1 LRYAAACFAPMLIL
15 SSPSH
20 AQQGE
25 ELPGASRP
33 GGTSG
38 LEIITGV
45 EFQQLELSDGQEL
58 EKITVPLTARLTAGR
73 VRLSAQLPYVRV
85 SGPENVVPP
94 SGPLGLP
101 ILLDPAGPAEV
112 RTREG
117 VGDARVGLA
126 YDLGIPG
133 MSASLNAGA
142 KVPTASVD
150 EGLGTGKADYWVGA
164 DVAASLGAVTP
175 FAGISYTKAGDP
187 EGFELRDT
195 LSGQAGAAL
204 RLGQSASAHLGFSYS
219 ESASDFTQ
227 DEKRVFGGLNTALSN
242 RLALGVYGSAGVA
255 GPTDIG
261 AGVSLGIGFK

>member
-1 LRYAAACFAPMLIL
+1 LRYAAVFFAPLLVL

-20 AQQGE
+20 AQQSE
-25 ELPGASRP
+25 DLPAAGRP
-33 GGTSG
+33 GGTPG
-38 LEIITGV
+38 LEIVTGV

-58 EKITVPLTARLTAGR
+58 EKVTIPLTARLSAGR

-101 ILLDPAGPAEV
+101 ILLDPTRTVEV

-117 VGDARVGLA
+117 IGDARVGLA

-133 MSASLNAGA
+133 MNASLNAGA
-142 KVPTASVD
+142 KVPTASAD
-150 EGLGTGKADYWVGA
+150 EGLGTGKADYWAGA
-164 DVAASLGAVTP
+164 EVAASLGAVTP
-175 FAGISYTKAGDP
+175 FAGISYTKSGDP

-219 ESASDFTQ
+219 ESASDRIR
-227 DEKRVFGGLNTALSN
+227 DEQRVFGGVNTALGN
-242 RLALGVYGSAGVA
+242 RLALGLYGSAGVS
-255 GPTDIG
+255 GPTDVG
-261 AGVSLGIGFK
+261 AGVSLGIGFR